1 MEFEKMNDA
10 VLQAVEKM
18 KSSRDAV
25 GFADA
30 LNAYILSRLGLPF
43 DTKEKNIYYLV
54 RYSVRIKMPSEDIKT
69 LESRLATVDCHQ
81 TSYIVS
87 KKTLLM
93 MEIEQTLG
101 VSIPAE
107 KAADADDVDSYSA
120 LLWEAIGNE
129 TK

>member
-1 MEFEKMNDA
+1 MEYEKKNDA

-18 KSSRDAV
+18 KNSRDAV

-30 LNAYILSRLGLPF
+30 LNSYILFRLGLPF

-54 RYSVRIKMPSEDIKT
+54 LYSVRIKMPSEDIKT

-107 KAADADDVDSYSA
+107 KAADADDDDSYSA